1 MVFSRHV
8 CKKNSLILMSVL
20 LI

>member
-1 MVFSRHV
+1 
-8 CKKNSLILMSVL
+8 MSVL